1 MNLKTML
8 IEIISA
14 DQRIRDYEK
23 YPNQKN
29 AERCIK
35 AYKEVVIEFCRKYEE
50 EAVKEAE
57 KESKIK
63 ELLKDG
69 DETTDRII
77 KSYQAIFNLRRK
89 YTKEK
94 Y

>member
-23 YPNQKN
+23 DPTPSN
-29 AERCIK
+29 AHRCIK
-35 AYKEVVIEFCRKYEE
+35 AH
-50 EAVKEAE
+50 KEA
-57 KESKIK
+57 
-63 ELLKDG
+63 
-69 DETTDRII
+69 II
-77 KSYQAIFNLRRK
+77 KFCKRFEEIND
-89 YTKEK
+89 TKEK

>member
-1 MNLKTML
+1 MMDLKRLL

-14 DQRIRDYEK
+14 DQRIRNYEK

-35 AYKEVVIEFCRKYEE
+35 AYKEAVIEFCRQYE
-50 EAVKEAE
+50 
-57 KESKIK
+57 I
-63 ELLKDG
+63 
-69 DETTDRII
+69 
-77 KSYQAIFNLRRK
+77 
-89 YTKEK
+89 TKEE

>member
-1 MNLKTML
+1 M
-8 IEIISA
+8 
-14 DQRIRDYEK
+14 D
-23 YPNQKN
+23 N

-35 AYKEVVIEFCRKYEE
+35 AYKEEEIEFCRKYEE

>member
-1 MNLKTML
+1 MMDLKRLL

-29 AERCIK
+29 VERCIR
-35 AYKEVVIEFCRKYEE
+35 AYKDAVIEFCRQYE
-50 EAVKEAE
+50 
-57 KESKIK
+57 I
-63 ELLKDG
+63 
-69 DETTDRII
+69 
-77 KSYQAIFNLRRK
+77 
-89 YTKEK
+89 TKEE